1 MLCVG
6 IDLGTSNSVIAV
18 SKNGSI
24 ETIPVA
30 NWKSDTPNILPSL
43 VDCTPEKLEINTGK
57 VTSYTVSSIK
67 RSMGNEKEFFGYSP
81 SEISGVI
88 LKHLVKSC
96 EEYLGEKV
104 EQAIITV
111 PAYFDDIQRLATKL
125 AASFADLKVMR
136 LVNEPTAAAVAYD
149 LENRKDERI
158 AVYDLGGGTFDFSIL
173 KISNGVFQVLATAG
187 NTQLGGDDIDHD
199 IAEFCCAR
207 YGARFD
213 SLDEN
218 DKKKC
223 LYVARE
229 LKEKKAKFVFLV
241 LKSFTAGFYLEPNE
255 LKNIIFKRLE
265 KTKSIAESALE
276 DAELSVSDLD
286 NLILIGGMTKSE
298 EVREFVR
305 TNFACN
311 VLDNI
316 NPDETVA
323 IGAAKYA
330 ESIISSDPHS
340 LLIDVTP
347 LTLGVET
354 LGGNVDPIIFR
365 NSPIPFEQT
374 VQYTTAE
381 NNQKKMFINVVQGE
395 SNMVENCR
403 SLGRFEL
410 DNIPPMQAGVARVNV
425 NFKIDVNGIL
435 RVSAWE
441 SNSDEKISVNLEPS
455 EGLTEKNIS
464 QMIQK

>member
-6 IDLGTSNSVIAV
+6 IDLGTSNSVIAI
-18 SKNGSI
+18 SENGNVR
-24 ETIPVA
+24 TIPVA
-30 NWKSDTPNILPSL
+30 NWNHGTPNILPSL
-43 VDCTPEKLEINTGK
+43 VDCTTEKLEINTGEIK
-57 VTSYTVSSIK
+57 PYTVSSIK
-67 RSMGNEKEFFGYSP
+67 RFIGSDKTFLGHSP
-81 SEISGVI
+81 SEISGII

-96 EEYLGEKV
+96 EEYLGRKV
-104 EQAIITV
+104 EQAIVTV

-136 LVNEPTAAAVAYD
+136 LVNEPTAAAIAYG
-149 LENRKDERI
+149 LENGKNEKI
-158 AVYDLGGGTFDFSIL
+158 AVYDLGGGTFDFSVL
-173 KISNGVFQVLATAG
+173 NISNGVFQVLATAG
-187 NTQLGGDDIDHD
+187 NTQLGGDDIDRD

-207 YGARFD
+207 YGANFN
-213 SLDEN
+213 SLDEE

-223 LYVARE
+223 LATAKE
-229 LKEKKAKFVFLV
+229 LKEKKTKSVFLV
-241 LKSFTAGFYLEPNE
+241 LKTFTAEFYIEPNE
-255 LKNIIFKRLE
+255 LKGIIFKRLE
-265 KTKSIAESALE
+265 ETKTIAEAALK
-276 DAELSVSDLD
+276 DAELSFSDLD
-286 NLILIGGMTKSE
+286 NLILIGGMTKSS
-298 EVREFVR
+298 EVRKFARE
-305 TNFACN
+305 NFACN
-311 VLDNI
+311 VLDTI

-330 ESIISSDPHS
+330 ESIISAEHHS

-354 LGGNVDPIIFR
+354 LGGNVDPVIFR

-395 SNMVENCR
+395 NNSVENCR

-410 DNIPPMQAGVARVNV
+410 DNIPPMPAGVARINV
-425 NFKIDVNGIL
+425 DFKIDVNGIL
-435 RVSAWE
+435 HVSAWE
-441 SNSDEKISVNLEPS
+441 NNSTEKISVNIEPS
-455 EGLTEKNIS
+455 EGLTEELLS